1 MAGPLGIFRKHQKIM
16 LVVFGVAAMFAFV
29 VLSGPGAQLFDG
41 AGGGGGA
48 SEDVALTWV
57 EGGVQHDIHRGEL
70 IDMVTEYNA
79 LTQFLI
85 ETERATRAKFHQ
97 PRAISLRQ
105 DQSQPIERRAVQTM
119 LLAAK
124 AEQLGIVVTTA
135 MVADY
140 IEDWT
145 DRSMERDTTTQI
157 HKNAGLS
164 EDQLFNI
171 LRRELMAQRVRI
183 MTSFANDVGTPAQLF
198 QYAGRLTRKAQF
210 EFLPIPV
217 SQFINRSDNRD
228 PSDDELRDFFNEWK
242 DHLNSPELPGP
253 GLKEPYRASVEYL
266 KADWNEFVVRAKEKV
281 TEEEIQQYYDDRKDF
296 LYRVGTF
303 GGFGQ
308 PGPVNPDPVWP
319 PPPFNPDP
327 VWPLPVN
334 PDPKLPAAGAAAP
347 KQPAGQFNVQDS
359 TTDGSEKTKPKTTGD
374 AADPKK
380 TSAATKD
387 DVKKSTDKISDDK
400 KSDDKKSDDKNSDD
414 KTPEVKK
421 PEVEY
426 EPLSKHRD
434 EIREQLGRDGAEKEI
449 ARIFEIISQDES
461 LTKYHDDYFDW
472 RDKFPVDVEPNRNP
486 PARRD
491 LGEIAKQYGLDASQK
506 TGMLSFYEA
515 DASQGFAKEFVSA
528 FASRNA
534 LPLFS
539 IQSTSQSKLAAQNV
553 STSFSPYLA
562 DSKKNG
568 YLCWKIKDK
577 LSYVP
582 KLSEIR
588 DRAIVAKK
596 MKRARELAKKQA
608 GEKAEEAR
616 DDGGKLQRAFTNE
629 WAKKVIQPDPF
640 SWWKLIREI
649 RYIPFQGQVIQM
661 PTGRMIP
668 ELNGEIDD
676 RIKYVDAKFLE
687 TIFAL
692 KPGEVGTVFNHPQD
706 VVYVVRMN
714 SIDPADPQQLL
725 THLQHARYLA
735 SIEAYVV
742 RRDWYQALESEFK
755 VEWK

>member
-16 LVVFGVAAMFAFV
+16 LVVFGAAAMFAFV
-29 VLSGPGAQLFDG
+29 VLSGPGTQLFDG
-41 AGGGGGA
+41 VGGGGA

-85 ETERATRAKFHQ
+85 ETERATRAKSHQ
-97 PRAISLRQ
+97 PRALSLRQ

-145 DRSMERDTTTQI
+145 DRSVERATTTQI
-157 HKNAGLS
+157 HKNARLS

-183 MTSFANDVGTPAQLF
+183 ISSFANDVGTPAQLF

-228 PSDDELRDFFNEWK
+228 PSDDELREFFNQWK

-296 LYRVGTF
+296 LYRAGTF

-308 PGPVNPDPVWP
+308 PEPVNPDPVWP
-319 PPPFNPDP
+319 PPPVNPDP

-334 PDPKLPAAGAAAP
+334 PDPKLPDGAAAP

-359 TTDGSEKTKPKTTGD
+359 AVDGDEKAETKTAGEASD
-374 AADPKK
+374 SKK
-380 TSAATKD
+380 TPAATKGD
-387 DVKKSTDKISDDK
+387 DKKGDDKKDDDK
-400 KSDDKKSDDKNSDD
+400 KSDDE
-414 KTPEVKK
+414 TPEVKK

-426 EPLSKHRD
+426 EPLSKHRG

-449 ARIFEIISQDES
+449 ARIFEIISQDE
-461 LTKYHDDYFDW
+461 LLKNYHDDYFDW
-472 RDKFPVDVEPNRNP
+472 RDKFPVDVEPTGDP

-515 DASQGFAKEFVSA
+515 DASQGFAKEFSSA
-528 FASRNA
+528 FASRNE
-534 LPLFS
+534 LLLFR

-553 STSFSPYLA
+553 SSSFSPYLA
-562 DSKKNG
+562 DSEKNG

-640 SWWKLIREI
+640 SWRLLETDLQALRFF
-649 RYIPFQGQVIQM
+649 RQFRQIPV
-661 PTGRMIP
+661 
-668 ELNGEIDD
+668 LNNRFDD

-714 SIDPADPQQLL
+714 SIDPTDPQQLL
-725 THLQHARYLA
+725 THLEHARYLA
-735 SIEAYVV
+735 SIEANVV
-742 RRDWYQALESEFK
+742 RRDWYLALESEFK